1 MTEREQNIKR
11 ALSIASELKRDSGE
25 WHPNI
30 MAFVNESNAKAE
42 AATRR
47 RANGETAFA
56 DTLDECADRH
66 AVYAVE
72 AAENIRREVAETR
85 AWFAARSNA

>member
-1 MTEREQNIKR
+1 MMTTRQQNIKR

-25 WHPNI
+25 WDRNI
-30 MAFVNESNAKAE
+30 MACVNESNAKAE
-42 AATRR
+42 AAQRR

-56 DTLDECADRH
+56 DTLDECSDRH

-72 AAENIRREVAETR
+72 TAESIRREVAETR
-85 AWFAARSNA
+85 AWFAAHR